1 MEYHIALISDDNYV
15 LPTSVCIKSIIDS
28 NSACDGNK
36 IVIHVCTF
44 GLTDTN
50 YKLFQKLNNEKIIVE
65 INVFRK
71 EDYEDKIKLINQ
83 KTHVTPTALIKFNL
97 QNYFKNIDK
106 LLYIDGDIIV
116 KNNII
121 PLLEIN
127 IDNYYLAASFELW
140 KYIECEKYKFGI
152 GGNKFYFNSGVMLLN
167 LHKLRID
174 NITEQ
179 LWDYKIYKAKTNL
192 MDQES
197 LNAVCGSKTLQ
208 IPIKWNFNPAF
219 LSDIY
224 IKSIFRI
231 YGVKYD
237 SIVNLEKDA
246 AILHYVGTF
255 DKPWKYKGAR
265 MSKYWLETYQSM
277 AKIENINLKEIP
289 KSNNLSHLIGRIK
302 TFGVISIFGYMWYL
316 LKNSIFK

>member
-15 LPTSVCIKSIIDS
+15 LPTLVCIKSIINS
-28 NSACDGNK
+28 NSINDGNK
-36 IVIHVCTF
+36 IIIHVCTF
-44 GLTDTN
+44 GLSEN
-50 YKLFQKLNNEKIIVE
+50 NNNLFKKLNNEKITVE
-65 INVFRK
+65 VNVFCK
-71 EDYEDKIKLINQ
+71 NNYEDKIKLINQ
-83 KTHVTPTALIKFNL
+83 KTHVTPTALIKFDL
-97 QNYFKNIDK
+97 QNYFQNIDK

-116 KNNII
+116 KNNIL
-121 PLLEIN
+121 PLLETN

-152 GGNKFYFNSGVMLLN
+152 GCNKFYFNSGVMLLN

-179 LWDYKIYKAKTNL
+179 LWNYKIYKAKTNL

-197 LNAVCGSKTLQ
+197 LNAVCGSKTLR

-219 LSDIY
+219 LGKIY
-224 IKSIFRI
+224 LKPILKI

-237 SIVNLEKDA
+237 SIVDLEKDA

-265 MSKYWLETYQSM
+265 MSKYWLESYHSM
-277 AKIENINLKEIP
+277 DNIENINLKEIP
-289 KSNNLSHLIGRIK
+289 RSNNFRHLITRVK
-302 TFGVISIFGYMWYL
+302 AFGVISIFGYMWYL
-316 LKNSIFK
+316 LKSSI